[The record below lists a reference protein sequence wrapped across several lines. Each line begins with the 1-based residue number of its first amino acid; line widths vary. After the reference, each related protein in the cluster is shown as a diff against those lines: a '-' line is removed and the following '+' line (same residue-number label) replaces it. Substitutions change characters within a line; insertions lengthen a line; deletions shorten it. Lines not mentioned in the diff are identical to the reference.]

1 MPPVAE
7 VLSYTP
13 DPERTVALAA
23 RLCYS
28 ARDIGDLDRGLTE
41 DEVGQL
47 LEKLL
52 DMGHLSA
59 LEHAQFVFGVEGI
72 SRACSHQLVRHRI
85 ASYSQQSQRYVKL
98 REVRAVVP
106 PQIRSH
112 PVYGS
117 MFQNKLEDLWALY
130 ARMVDDGIAPEDARY
145 ILPNATET
153 KIVVSMNAR
162 ELRHFFSLRLCRRA
176 QWEIRELALQIL
188 QGVLAK
194 APRLF
199 FGAGPGCVRGACP
212 EGAYSCGR
220 ADEVRRELQPDAV
233 RMRLR

>member
-1 MPPVAE
+1 
-7 VLSYTP
+7 
-13 DPERTVALAA
+13 
-23 RLCYS
+23 
-28 ARDIGDLDRGLTE
+28 
-41 DEVGQL
+41 
-47 LEKLL
+47 
-52 DMGHLSA
+52 
-59 LEHAQFVFGVEGI
+59 
-72 SRACSHQLVRHRI
+72 
-85 ASYSQQSQRYVKL
+85 
-98 REVRAVVP
+98 VVP